1 MKNFNDELN
10 NLMAMAQNDMAKNES
25 ALKEPE
31 FKVDE
36 GFFDRARVPD
46 RFRGVTFATH
56 PNEVTERVKKFCTKK
71 GGGILFIIGPYGTG
85 KTETACCSFYERAKA
100 GLPSGEYINVKYE
113 LCSMFRS
120 SRLSNSPITEWQFFE
135 HIYKLPF
142 LVLDE
147 LGQADDK
154 DMERMI
160 VSNIL
165 SASYDNEGKIIATSN
180 MTMKQYCE
188 FMGDR
193 VHDRLRQIAEVC
205 VLNGDS
211 WRVE

>member
-10 NLMAMAQNDMAKNES
+10 NLMAMAEADMAKGNVQ
-25 ALKEPE
+25 EPE
-31 FKVDE
+31 FTVDE
-36 GFFDRARVPD
+36 GFYDRARIPG
-46 RFRGVTFATH
+46 RFRGITFATH

-71 GGGILFIIGPYGTG
+71 GSGIMFIIGPYGTG
-85 KTETACCSFYERAKA
+85 KTETACCSFIERAKS
-100 GLPSGEYINVKYE
+100 GLPAGEYLNVKYE
-113 LCSMFRS
+113 LCPMYRS
-120 SRLSNSPITEWQFFE
+120 SRLSNSSQTEWQFFE
-135 HIYKLPF
+135 HLYKLPF

-147 LGQADDK
+147 AGQGDDS
-154 DMERMI
+154 DIERRV

-165 SASYDNEGKIIATSN
+165 SASYDTGAKIIVTSN

-193 VHDRLRQIAEVC
+193 VYDRLKEIAEVC

-211 WRVE
+211 WRGR